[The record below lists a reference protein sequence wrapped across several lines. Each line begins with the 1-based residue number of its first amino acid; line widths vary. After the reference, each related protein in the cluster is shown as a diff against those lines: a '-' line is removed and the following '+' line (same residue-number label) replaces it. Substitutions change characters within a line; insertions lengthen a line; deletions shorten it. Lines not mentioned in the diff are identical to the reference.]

1 MYVRRKQGSKK
12 RAEVSSTP
20 AEKVS
25 SPEVIVE
32 VKQPENVDDVKKAH
46 EQIKN
51 LNIALSQEREES
63 KSTKTK
69 LSELE
74 NQLNESSAVIEKFKQ
89 AFSTEDQKESEQ
101 KTEYMTK
108 EEAEDFWET
117 KFKEAQQKT
126 EEEKKTVLI
135 KNEIVELEK
144 EYNGDDG
151 KLKYDDQ
158 EVLNWQKENNKLYL
172 SPREAFLSMRRN
184 EIIDWEVKQR
194 MSGKSDVQNV
204 EKPGAGEGTH
214 QPTEFIPKNETE
226 TRQAILEAMENV
238 EKGM

>member
-1 MYVRRKQGSKK
+1 MSQENKEVKQ
-12 RAEVSSTP
+12 EIEETSTST
-20 AEKVS
+20 EKVS
-25 SPEVIVE
+25 SPEVKME

-74 NQLNESSAVIEKFKQ
+74 DQLNESSAVIEKFKQ
-89 AFSTEDQKESEQ
+89 AFSTEEQKEADKET
-101 KTEYMTK
+101 KYMTK
-108 EEAEDFWET
+108 EEAEGFWEE
-117 KFKEAQQKT
+117 KFQEVQRKT
-126 EEEKKTVLI
+126 EEEKKAGLI

-144 EYNGDDG
+144 EYDGAEG

-172 SPREAFLSMRRN
+172 SPREAFISMKRN

-194 MSGKSDVQNV
+194 MAGKNNVQNV
-204 EKPGAGEGTH
+204 EKPGASEVTH
-214 QPTEFIPKNETE
+214 QPTEFVPTNETE
-226 TRQAILEAMENV
+226 TRRAILEAMENA
-238 EKGM
+238 EKEI